1 MRVSALLR
9 KSRDCG
15 EVFTCEESARDDLR
29 RHRSSN
35 VTRTRRRRSLFVKEI
50 RSFSTSAVVIGVRCT
65 SIRMCIVPTSPLII
79 AWRATWRRKR
89 RRQRPRRKRRRRSRL
104 RGLND
109 AIDSDVESSVAK
121 TGEAESSAQCCEW
134 PRRFWST
141 TEGVGETEVHPS
153 RILVFGPAFTG
164 RGKVLESDALLQNST
179 SLLES
184 GKYQTISVSRRRPRS
199 QDERAPHSLGM
210 NRDPVP

>member
-1 MRVSALLR
+1 MRVSALSR
-9 KSRDCG
+9 KSCDCG
-15 EVFTCEESARDDLR
+15 EVFACEERARDDVQ

-35 VTRTRRRRSLFVKEI
+35 VACTRRRRSLFVNEI
-50 RSFSTSAVVIGVRCT
+50 RSFSSSAVVIGVRCT

-121 TGEAESSAQCCEW
+121 TGEAEGSAQCCCEW

-153 RILVFGPAFTG
+153 RKLAARSDPQGRSHALAQRRAVLVRARQPA
-164 RGKVLESDALLQNST
+164 
-179 SLLES
+179 
-184 GKYQTISVSRRRPRS
+184 RR
-199 QDERAPHSLGM
+199 
-210 NRDPVP
+210 